1 MLKNK
6 KSKVNLKAVNSFL
19 VMKRKMR
26 ISGVW
31 AIDRLVSVNISNTKI
46 ASSNLFILY
55 LIHWLKGRFVYFDH
69 RYYFT
74 SAFTET
80 DGQQGLHFYSL
91 HFALCT
97 R

>member
-6 KSKVNLKAVNSFL
+6 RSKVNLKAVNSFL

-55 LIHWLKGRFVYFDH
+55 LIHCLKGRFAYFDH

-80 DGQQGLHFYSL
+80 QTASRVCIFMPYITL
-91 HFALCT
+91 
-97 R
+97 